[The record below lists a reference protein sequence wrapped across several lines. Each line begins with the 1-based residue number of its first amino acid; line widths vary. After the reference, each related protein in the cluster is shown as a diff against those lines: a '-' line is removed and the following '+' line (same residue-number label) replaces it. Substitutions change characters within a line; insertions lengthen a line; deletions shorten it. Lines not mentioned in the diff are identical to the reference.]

1 VKILFKKGGNMQR
14 RSLGVLVGLMIAMM
28 LVTVSCQKQQTQ
40 STSPDTPD
48 VEVTETMA
56 QEETA
61 GQEVIDQEAIEAE
74 NVRREQE
81 RLRSIFISENI
92 YFEFD
97 DASLTPMAQEVLRS
111 KAVWMQNSAETGA
124 IIEGHCDERGTAEYN
139 LALGD
144 RRAQGVKSFLVDL
157 GIASNR
163 LTTISYG
170 EEMPVDPRADEEAW
184 SKNRRAQFTIK

>member
-1 VKILFKKGGNMQR
+1 MQR

-48 VEVTETMA
+48 VEVAETIA

-92 YFEFD
+92 YFDFD
-97 DASLTPMAQEVLRS
+97 DASLTAMAQEVLRN
-111 KAVWMQNSAETGA
+111 KAVWMQNNAEAGA
-124 IIEGHCDERGTAEYN
+124 IIEGHCDARGTAEYN

-170 EEMPVDPRADEEAW
+170 EEMPVDPRDDEEAW